1 MDAWIRPA
9 LLCATLL
16 SVSAAPDPKTEA
28 PTAAEAAP
36 AAVPVAA
43 EADLADARTAGFD
56 GTFRSSDDEAAAKSA
71 LKERIAAR
79 AGQGRYRTK
88 NFLCYAKDS
97 RLAREVCMEAE
108 RQREVL
114 AIKWLGKT
122 LPDWPEPCPITVTA
136 CFPGKGAGGATTFG
150 FHTVRRNGRSEPAVG
165 GFRMQ
170 IEGSR
175 ERLLDSVVPHEVNH
189 TIFASHFRRPLP
201 RWADEGAATLTEFKS
216 EKDRQK
222 STLRQQW
229 KSHRYRLSNLITQT
243 EYPGDPRNP
252 GPGDAAK
259 VMQVY
264 AQGYSL
270 ADFLVQKGG
279 KAAFLKALEDASQQI
294 PGGGRGGIDWEYPL
308 ERWDAALRKHFDL
321 SVAGLE
327 KEWHGWVMA
336 GCTPLNSPEGVHLAD
351 NGRDAA
357 PRRTA
362 AGRPNAEEAEIRAQS
377 PDAARSAP
385 PRRVASAG
393 ESARPA
399 SLGGSF
405 ADSRSAAATPV
416 ANKPSPAGSPAR
428 PAPLDSFVPYHKL
441 VGSNR

>member
-9 LLCATLL
+9 LLCATML
-16 SVSAAPDPKTEA
+16 SVSAAPDPEPTELAPPTEA
-28 PTAAEAAP
+28 
-36 AAVPVAA
+36 PVAA
-43 EADLADARTAGFD
+43 EPDLSEARTAGFD
-56 GTFRSSDDEAAAKSA
+56 GAFRAATAPHDA
-71 LKERIAAR
+71 DAAELERTAAR
-79 AGQGRYRTK
+79 AGQGRHRTK

-122 LPDWPEPCPITVTA
+122 IPDWPEPCPITVTA

-150 FHTVRRNGRSEPAVG
+150 FHTVRKNGRTEPAVG

-170 IEGSR
+170 VEGSR
-175 ERLLDSVVPHEVNH
+175 ERLLDSVIPHEVNH
-189 TIFASHFRRPLP
+189 TIFASYFRKPLP

-216 EKDRQK
+216 ERMRQRN
-222 STLRQQW
+222 TLVDQW
-229 KSHRYRLSNLITQT
+229 QTHRYRVSNLITQT

-270 ADFLVQKGG
+270 ADYLVQRGG
-279 KAAFLKALEDASQQI
+279 KAAFLKSLEDASRQI

-308 ERWDAALRKHFDL
+308 ERWDASLQKHFGMTVKD
-321 SVAGLE
+321 LE

-336 GCTPLNSPEGVHLAD
+336 GCQPLSLPDGVQLAGNRRDGETPV
-351 NGRDAA
+351 
-357 PRRTA
+357 RTA
-362 AGRPNAEEAEIRAQS
+362 TSSRPAGDGSAVRAQS
-377 PDAARSAP
+377 PDESRVASG
-385 PRRVASAG
+385 RRVAAADSGADS
-393 ESARPA
+393 SARTAIP
-399 SLGGSF
+399 GGSF
-405 ADSRSAAATPV
+405 ADSRPATSSSAPR
-416 ANKPSPAGSPAR
+416 SR
-428 PAPLDSFVPYHKL
+428 PAPIDSFVPYRDL
-441 VGSNR
+441 VGRDR